1 MRKALVGPDARM
13 LNHAEFVYGPGD
25 RARTRR
31 LFEAFGARVLDPQ
44 TDPIPEAVGPAAAP
58 YLIIYFD
65 GEADDPFDNVAY
77 ASEVQAPQRA
87 FEEVLRARF
96 DTDPELAAARDAF
109 RAQHSEIP
117 QATTHLGI
125 ALPSAEA
132 LDATMER
139 LSDDPDL
146 RGRVELSKVFR
157 PDQPDSA
164 DPRVV
169 QAFVHT
175 DLCSN
180 GLLCVGQRFELQV
193 RLDL

>member
-96 DTDPELAAARDAF
+96 DTDPELAMD
-109 RAQHSEIP
+109 
-117 QATTHLGI
+117 TYT
-125 ALPSAEA
+125 ALLAWKPPA
-132 LDATMER
+132 
-139 LSDDPDL
+139 L
-146 RGRVELSKVFR
+146 RGARKAGAEF
-157 PDQPDSA
+157 A
-164 DPRVV
+164 
-169 QAFVHT
+169 AA
-175 DLCSN
+175 
-180 GLLCVGQRFELQV
+180 GM
-193 RLDL
+193 